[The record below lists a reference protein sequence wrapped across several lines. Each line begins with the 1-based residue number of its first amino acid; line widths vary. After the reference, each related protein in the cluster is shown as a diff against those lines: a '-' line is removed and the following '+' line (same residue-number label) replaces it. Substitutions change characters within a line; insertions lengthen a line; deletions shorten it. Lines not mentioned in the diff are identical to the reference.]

1 MPNLRR
7 LAVVTG
13 WLATVTALAPRSA
26 GAQGTPTP
34 VVRREVRRNTIRS
47 DSIPAAELVV
57 DPAFRYIGS
66 RALNLY
72 DKTESEMHIFVDASA
87 DGQIKRFAWIQ
98 FERAWT
104 QSTFSFM
111 YAFVD
116 RVDWGGLDF
125 VHDARA
131 LLAYG
136 ADATTGSDF
145 AAGLALMREAGRTL
159 PARVQRI
166 RLFHLP
172 TKDRPRHVA
181 VAPRPGADSLP
192 PITFA
197 GVPACSVH
205 RAVRSRTPSLAPRS
219 SRLPA
224 QRRSPRRRASRASRT

>member
-1 MPNLRR
+1 MPNLHR

-13 WLATVTALAPRSA
+13 LLASVTALAPRSV

-72 DKTESEMHIFVDASA
+72 DKTEAEMHLFVDASA

-136 ADATTGSDF
+136 GDATTG
-145 AAGLALMREAGRTL
+145 RTL
-159 PARVQRI
+159 P
-166 RLFHLP
+166 
-172 TKDRPRHVA
+172 PRW
-181 VAPRPGADSLP
+181 R
-192 PITFA
+192 
-197 GVPACSVH
+197 
-205 RAVRSRTPSLAPRS
+205 
-219 SRLPA
+219 
-224 QRRSPRRRASRASRT
+224 